1 MNTKLLELYNRIRK
15 FEFGFQLFHQLI
27 VKLKQK
33 IIYAFMSLIYLL
45 KKLGADYL
53 VFYDYHV
60 NHGSLMNSLQ
70 DCNSRSVQLHIFK
83 I

>member
-33 IIYAFMSLIYLL
+33 ITYAFMSLIYLL
-45 KKLGADYL
+45 KKLGADYM
-53 VFYDYHV
+53 VFYDYLV
-60 NHGSLMNSLQ
+60 NHG
-70 DCNSRSVQLHIFK
+70 
-83 I
+83 